1 MSDVLPTTAHAL
13 LVRLAHEQRT
23 ARTPSLVGG
32 VVRDGALLW
41 SGGRGKV
48 DSASPDEGTQ
58 YRIGSISK
66 TFTAVLVAR
75 LRDEGKLDFADPL
88 DRHVPGTTL
97 GDRTIG
103 QLLAHTAGVRAETAG
118 PWWERTP
125 GDAWGKLAD
134 TLGPALHRAGE
145 RHHYTNVGYAVLG
158 EVVSRLRGA
167 SWFDTLRGEILLPLG
182 LTRTTYLPE
191 APHARGFA
199 VHPWADV
206 VLEEP
211 FHDAGAMAPAGQLWS
226 TVVDLARWA
235 AFIAGDTGDIL
246 SADTLA
252 EMREPNTV
260 ERGESWNSGYGLGF
274 QVLHVD
280 GRTLV
285 GHGGSMPGFLAGV
298 YVDVADSSAGLCA
311 ANTTSGLNPVRLGA
325 DLLSILASQEPRV
338 PEEWA
343 PDPSVPAALLE
354 LVGPWYWGPTPFALH
369 AKADGGLDL
378 TQLADRGRASRFR
391 AAGTDTWQ
399 GLDGYYAGETL
410 RVMRRPDGSVS
421 HFDLASFVFTRS
433 PYDPDAPVPG
443 GVEGWK

>member
-1 MSDVLPTTAHAL
+1 MSDVLAPTAHAL
-13 LVRLAHEQRT
+13 LVRLADEQRT

-32 VVRDGALLW
+32 VVRDGVLLW

-48 DSASPDEGTQ
+48 DGAEPDSGTQ

-103 QLLAHTAGVRAETAG
+103 QLLAHTSGVQAETSG

-125 GDAWGKLAD
+125 GGAWD
-134 TLGPALHRAGE
+134 TLAGALSPALHRGGE
-145 RHHYTNVGYAVLG
+145 LHHYSNLGYAVLG
-158 EVVSRLRGA
+158 EVISRLRGA
-167 SWFDTLRGEILLPLG
+167 SWFDALQGEILRPLG
-182 LTRTTYLPE
+182 LTRTSFSPE
-191 APHARGFA
+191 APHALGYA

-235 AFIAGDTGDIL
+235 AFIGGDTGEVL
-246 SADTLA
+246 SADTLT
-252 EMREPNTV
+252 ELREPNTV
-260 ERGESWNSGYGLGF
+260 ERSDTWVSGYGLGL
-274 QVLHVD
+274 QVLHVG
-280 GRTLV
+280 GRTFV

-298 YVDVADSSAGLCA
+298 YVDVADSTAGVCA
-311 ANTTSGLNPVRLGA
+311 ANTTSGVNPVRLGT
-325 DLLSILASQEPRV
+325 DLVSILAEHEPRV
-338 PEEWA
+338 PAEWA
-343 PDPSVPAALLE
+343 PDPSVPASVLE

-369 AKADGGLDL
+369 AKADGWLDL
-378 TQLADRGRASRFR
+378 TPLTERGRASRFR
-391 AAGTDTWQ
+391 PTGTDTWQ
-399 GLDGYYAGETL
+399 GLDGYYLGETL
-410 RVMRRPDGSVS
+410 RVVRLADGSVS
-421 HFDLASFVFTRS
+421 HLDLASFVFTRS

-443 GVEGWK
+443 GVEGWR